1 MASELVPVKLAQL
14 VLRVVEAQGFD
25 VEEFLASCG
34 FDYNPLN
41 EDPHLPTHIT
51 ASEYNRLYRGIIW
64 LLQDECFGLHLKAKV
79 PSGTFRMMCLCIIH
93 CKNLGSAIERVEE
106 FSQFCRN
113 LSGMPALQHV
123 PLTWFD
129 DGTVMN
135 QLPTSDD
142 SHISQTQSIV
152 AIAASMHMWRRFCEW
167 LIGKPLDII
176 DVSFQA
182 SPPDKLSILQSV
194 FRCPIKFNQ
203 PNNGFRFAQHYLEAP
218 IIHNEES
225 LNEFLKSAPY
235 QLSVTH
241 ADETSIQTKMRAI
254 VGNDFSQEFPSVED
268 IADNLH
274 MSVRTLRRRLKT
286 ENTSY
291 QEFKDNTRKDAA
303 ITYLNRPGLKINSV
317 SALMG
322 FDEPS
327 AFHRAFKKWTGMT
340 PGDYRNTIGRN
351 TIGRNSIDRH
361 LLDTR
366 K

>member
-1 MASELVPVKLAQL
+1 MGTELVPIKLAQL

-25 VEEFLASCG
+25 IDEFLTSCH
-34 FDYNPLN
+34 FQYNPLK
-41 EDPHLPTHIT
+41 EQEQLPTHIT
-51 ASEYNRLYRGIIW
+51 AYEYNRLYRGIIW

-93 CKNLGSAIERVEE
+93 CKNLGTAIERVDE

-113 LSGMPALQHV
+113 LSGLPALQHT
-123 PLTWFD
+123 PLNYLD
-129 DGTVMN
+129 DQTVIN
-135 QLPTSDD
+135 QLPNTDEP
-142 SHISQTQSIV
+142 HLNQTQSIV

-167 LIGKPLDII
+167 LIGKPLEIIEVNFQSDI
-176 DVSFQA
+176 
-182 SPPDKLSILQSV
+182 PEKLSLLENV
-194 FRCPIKFNQ
+194 FRCPINFNQ
-203 PNNGFRFAQHYLEAP
+203 SFNGFRFDQQYLEAP

-241 ADETSIQTKMRAI
+241 ADETSIQTKIRAI
-254 VGNDFSQEFPSVED
+254 VGNDFSKDFPSVEK
-268 IADNLH
+268 IADDLH
-274 MSVRTLRRRLKT
+274 MSVRTLRRKLSA

-291 QEFKDNTRKDAA
+291 QAFKDNTRKEAA
-303 ITYLNRPGLKINSV
+303 ITYLNRPGLKINAV

-340 PGDYRNTIGRN
+340 PGEYRHTLHGKKI
-351 TIGRNSIDRH
+351 
-361 LLDTR
+361 
-366 K
+366 

>member
-1 MASELVPVKLAQL
+1 MGSELVPIKLAQL

-25 VEEFLASCG
+25 IHEFLTSCH
-34 FDYNPLN
+34 FDYNPLEEQAN
-41 EDPHLPTHIT
+41 LPTHIT

-93 CKNLGSAIERVEE
+93 CKSLGAAIERVEE

-113 LSGMPALQHV
+113 LSGMPALQHT
-123 PLTWFD
+123 PLVYYSD
-129 DGTVMN
+129 NTVMN
-135 QLPTSDD
+135 QLPSSDD
-142 SHISQTQSIV
+142 SHISHIQSIV

-167 LIGKPLDII
+167 LIGKPLDILE
-176 DVSFQA
+176 VSFQTDI
-182 SPPDKLSILQSV
+182 PEKLSLLQNV
-194 FRCPIKFNQ
+194 FRCPLHFNQ
-203 PNNGFRFAQHYLEAP
+203 AHNGFRFDARYLEAP
-218 IIHNEES
+218 IIHNEDS

-254 VGNDFSQEFPSVED
+254 VGNDFSQEFPSVEK
-268 IADNLH
+268 IADDLH
-274 MSVRTLRRRLKT
+274 MSVRTLRRKLT
-286 ENTSY
+286 AEDTSY
-291 QEFKDNTRKDAA
+291 QAFKDNTRKQAA
-303 ITYLNRPGLKINSV
+303 ITYLNRPGLKINAV

-340 PGDYRNTIGRN
+340 PGEYRHSLDGR
-351 TIGRNSIDRH
+351 
-361 LLDTR
+361 
-366 K
+366 KP

>member
-1 MASELVPVKLAQL
+1 MASELVPFKLAQL

-25 VEEFLASCG
+25 IDEFLASCSMK
-34 FDYNPLN
+34 YNPLT
-41 EDPHLPTHIT
+41 EDATHPTHIT
-51 ASEYNRLYRGIIW
+51 AAEYNRLYKGVIW

-113 LSGMPALQHV
+113 LSGMPPLQHT
-123 PLTWFD
+123 PLTYFD
-129 DGTVMN
+129 DNTVMN
-135 QLPTSDD
+135 HLPTSDD
-142 SHISQTQSIV
+142 SHISETQSIV

-176 DVSFQA
+176 EVSFQA
-182 SPPDKLSILQSV
+182 STPEKLAILQGV

-203 PNNGFRFAQHYLEAP
+203 TTNGFRFNANYLDAP
-218 IIHNEES
+218 IIHNEDS

-254 VGNDFSQEFPSVED
+254 VGNDFSQDFPNIET

-274 MSVRTLRRRLKT
+274 MSVRTLRRRLKA
-286 ENTSY
+286 EDTSY
-291 QEFKDNTRKDAA
+291 QAFKDKTRMEAA
-303 ITYLNRPGLKINSV
+303 MSYLNRPGLKINAV

-327 AFHRAFKKWTGMT
+327 AFHRAFKKWTSLT
-340 PGDYRNTIGRN
+340 PGEYRQ
-351 TIGRNSIDRH
+351 S
-361 LLDTR
+361 LDVR